1 MPTPGIRLGVD
12 FGTSNTVAVVRWPDG
27 RSRALLFDGS
37 PLLPSAVY
45 AEPAGAVIV
54 GRDAVHSARLE
65 PARFEPNPKRR
76 IDEGTV
82 LLGDREIPVNE
93 LVATVLRR
101 VRDEWTRTVGDVASE
116 VTVTFPA
123 SWGAT
128 RRLAVADAA
137 QAAGL
142 GRVRLVPEPVAAAAY
157 FTQVLGK
164 DVPVGSVVVVH
175 DFGAGTFD
183 ASVVARTQGGFEVL
197 AVDGR
202 DDIGGID
209 VDNAIVAHI
218 ASICEPQSPQEWQRL
233 MSPQTIEDRRA
244 RRLLFDDAR
253 VAKERLSRQPASDLT
268 VPLLNIDVHLT
279 REELERL
286 AQPLIEQTVR
296 VTQGVMRWA
305 QLSEGSIAG
314 VFLVGGSSRMPLVG
328 TLLHRALGTA
338 PVVIEQ
344 PELVVAE
351 GSMLTGSTEIQATA
365 APAPGPATG
374 MFPKVQGFDW
384 QPPAPTSG
392 GPQAGAAQF
401 GAAGAG
407 LPGAAASG
415 AGQGGPGQ
423 FGGAQPGGGVGGGQ
437 SGGAQPGVGVG
448 PGQFGGAQPGGG
460 AGGGQSGAGQGGG
473 GAQGTGGPLWP
484 EAGTFAT
491 ESAGSNAPMSGVPMS
506 APPVSAPPG
515 AGGGGYSA
523 YPASAPPGNYAGGQ
537 ATGTQG
543 GYGVPAS
550 GPPVNYGPP
559 VSVPPA
565 AYGQP
570 ASSPPASTNQP
581 MSAPPATYG
590 QPQGHGQPSSA
601 PAGYNQPA
609 SAPPANYGQP
619 AGGQQAFNQPMS
631 GPPATYGQPQR
642 HNQPSSAPPA
652 NYNQPMSGPPANYGG
667 PPVSAPP
674 NRAGGQIFVSGG
686 ASAEPATRYDEYG
699 SPIRQTA
706 DSQRPTQGRPAQGRP
721 TQSRPTQ
728 RDDRRPRQRER
739 RGPFA
744 RAMLTLLVLV
754 LLIVTP
760 VVAGY
765 VSFYLTAHHWPPPA
779 DALFDSNAR

>member
-45 AEPAGAVIV
+45 AEPGGTVIV

-76 IDEGTV
+76 IDDGTV

-137 QAAGL
+137 AAAGL
-142 GRVRLVPEPVAAAAY
+142 GQVRLVPEPVAAAAY

-218 ASICEPQSPQEWQRL
+218 GAICQPQAPQEWQRL
-233 MSPQTIEDRRA
+233 MSPQTVEDRRA

-279 REELERL
+279 RDELERL
-286 AQPLIEQTVR
+286 AQPLLEQTVR

-351 GSMLTGSTEIQATA
+351 GSMLTGSTEIPATA

-374 MFPKVQGFDW
+374 VIPQVPGFDW
-384 QPPAPTSG
+384 QPPAQTSG
-392 GPQAGAAQF
+392 GPQSGAGQF
-401 GAAGAG
+401 GAAAGAG
-407 LPGAAASG
+407 QFGGGQPSGGQPSGGQFGAAQSG
-415 AGQGGPGQ
+415 AGQFGAQQPGGGQFGAAPAGGGQ
-423 FGGAQPGGGVGGGQ
+423 FGGQPGG
-437 SGGAQPGVGVG
+437 QP
-448 PGQFGGAQPGGG
+448 
-460 AGGGQSGAGQGGG
+460 GGGQSGAGQSGAGQQAGAG
-473 GAQGTGGPLWP
+473 GAGQSGADVPLWP
-484 EAGTFAT
+484 EAGTFAA
-491 ESAGSNAPMSGVPMS
+491 EAAASAAPMSGVPMS
-506 APPVSAPPG
+506 APPVSSPP
-515 AGGGGYSA
+515 GGGYPT
-523 YPASAPPGNYAGGQ
+523 YPASAPPGNYAGSQ
-537 ATGTQG
+537 ATSQQS

-550 GPPVNYGPP
+550 GPPVNYGPQ

-565 AYGQP
+565 NY
-570 ASSPPASTNQP
+570 NQP
-581 MSAPPATYG
+581 MSAPPANYN
-590 QPQGHGQPSSA
+590 QPMSA
-601 PAGYNQPA
+601 PPANYNQPA

-619 AGGQQAFNQPMS
+619 APGQQGYNQP
-631 GPPATYGQPQR
+631 A
-642 HNQPSSAPPA
+642 SAPPA
-652 NYNQPMSGPPANYGG
+652 NYNQPMSGPPASYNQPMSGPPVSS

-674 NRAGGQIFVSGG
+674 NRAAGNIFVSSGRG
-686 ASAEPATRYDEYG
+686 PVSPTAPAEPATRYDEFG
-699 SPIRQTA
+699 NPVRQGGTQQRPA
-706 DSQRPTQGRPAQGRP
+706 YPQPSQRSG
-721 TQSRPTQ
+721 QSRPAP
-728 RDDRRPRQRER
+728 RGDERRPGGGTRR

-754 LLIVTP
+754 LLVATP
-760 VVAGY
+760 LVAGY
-765 VSFYLTAHHWPPPA
+765 VSFYLTADHWPPPA
-779 DALFDSNAR
+779 DKWFDTSGR

>member
-45 AEPAGAVIV
+45 AEPAGTVIV

-76 IDEGTV
+76 IDDGTV
-82 LLGDREIPVNE
+82 LLGDREIPVND

-128 RRLAVADAA
+128 RRLSVADAA
-137 QAAGL
+137 AAAGL

-157 FTQVLGK
+157 FTQVLGR

-218 ASICEPQSPQEWQRL
+218 GTICEPQAPQEWQRL
-233 MSPQTIEDRRA
+233 MSPQTVEDRRA

-286 AQPLIEQTVR
+286 AQPLLEQTVR

-305 QLSEGSIAG
+305 QLSEGRVAG
-314 VFLVGGSSRMPLVG
+314 VFLVGGSSRMPLVS

-351 GSMLTGSTEIQATA
+351 GSMLTGSTEIPVTA

-374 MFPKVQGFDW
+374 VIPQVPGFDW
-384 QPPAPTSG
+384 QPPAPAQG
-392 GPQAGAAQF
+392 GGSQPGMSQPGAGQF
-401 GAAGAG
+401 GAAAAQAGAG
-407 LPGAAASG
+407 AGAAPSG
-415 AGQGGPGQ
+415 AE
-423 FGGAQPGGGVGGGQ
+423 A
-437 SGGAQPGVGVG
+437 
-448 PGQFGGAQPGGG
+448 
-460 AGGGQSGAGQGGG
+460 
-473 GAQGTGGPLWP
+473 PLWP
-484 EAGTFAT
+484 AAGSFAA
-491 ESAGSNAPMSGVPMS
+491 ESAAPMSGVPMS
-506 APPVSAPPG
+506 GVPMSGPPVSAPPG
-515 AGGGGYSA
+515 GGYST

-537 ATGTQG
+537 ATAAQG
-543 GYGVPAS
+543 GYGVPAP
-550 GPPVNYGPP
+550 GQPVSYGPQ

-565 AYGQP
+565 GHHQP
-570 ASSPPASTNQP
+570 SSAPPAGYNRP
-581 MSAPPATYG
+581 MSAPPASAPPATYG
-590 QPQGHGQPSSA
+590 QPASGQG
-601 PAGYNQPA
+601 Y
-609 SAPPANYGQP
+609 
-619 AGGQQAFNQPMS
+619 NQPMS
-631 GPPATYGQPQR
+631 GPPATY
-642 HNQPSSAPPA
+642 
-652 NYNQPMSGPPANYGG
+652 NQPMSGPPAAYNQPMSAPPVSS

-674 NRAGGQIFVSGG
+674 NRAAGSVFVGGRMPVSP
-686 ASAEPATRYDEYG
+686 AAPPEPATRYDEYG
-699 SPIRQTA
+699 NPLRQGGGQ
-706 DSQRPTQGRPAQGRP
+706 QRPAYQQPAQRPSQPRPAQRG
-721 TQSRPTQ
+721 
-728 RDDRRPRQRER
+728 DGRRPGGGSPR

-754 LLIVTP
+754 LLIATP

-765 VSFYLTAHHWPPPA
+765 VSFYLTADHWPPPA
-779 DALFDSNAR
+779 DAWFDSNTP

>member
-45 AEPAGAVIV
+45 AEPGGTVIV

-76 IDEGTV
+76 IDDGTV
-82 LLGDREIPVNE
+82 LLGDREIPVND

-137 QAAGL
+137 AAAGL

-183 ASVVARTQGGFEVL
+183 ASVVARTRDGFEVL

-209 VDNAIVAHI
+209 LDNAIVAHI
-218 ASICEPQSPQEWQRL
+218 GAICEAQSPQEWQRL

-279 REELERL
+279 RDELERL
-286 AQPLIEQTVR
+286 AQPLLEQTVR

-305 QLSEGSIAG
+305 QLSEGSVAG

-338 PVVIEQ
+338 PAVIEQ

-365 APAPGPATG
+365 EPAPGPATG
-374 MFPKVQGFDW
+374 VMPRVPGFDW

-392 GPQAGAAQF
+392 AGRSGAGLAGAGASGAGPSGAGQF
-401 GAAGAG
+401 GAA
-407 LPGAAASG
+407 PGG
-415 AGQGGPGQ
+415 AGQ
-423 FGGAQPGGGVGGGQ
+423 FGA
-437 SGGAQPGVGVG
+437 AQPGVG
-448 PGQFGGAQPGGG
+448 PFGAGQPGGG
-460 AGGGQSGAGQGGG
+460 GAAGQSGAG
-473 GAQGTGGPLWP
+473 GAADAPLWP
-484 EAGTFAT
+484 EAGTFAA
-491 ESAGSNAPMSGVPMS
+491 ESAAPMSGVPMS
-506 APPVSAPPG
+506 GPPVSAPP
-515 AGGGGYSA
+515 AGGFST
-523 YPASAPPGNYAGGQ
+523 YPASAPPGNYAGSQTSAPSGS
-537 ATGTQG
+537 
-543 GYGVPAS
+543 YGVPTS

-559 VSVPPA
+559 
-565 AYGQP
+565 GGG
-570 ASSPPASTNQP
+570 NQP

-590 QPQGHGQPSSA
+590 QPA
-601 PAGYNQPA
+601 P
-609 SAPPANYGQP
+609 
-619 AGGQQAFNQPMS
+619 GQQGYNQPMS
-631 GPPATYGQPQR
+631 GPPAT
-642 HNQPSSAPPA
+642 HNQPMSGPPA
-652 NYNQPMSGPPANYGG
+652 GYNQPMSGPPAAYNQPMSGPPVSG

-674 NRAGGQIFVSGG
+674 NRAGGRVFVSGAGVPVSPG
-686 ASAEPATRYDEYG
+686 APAEPATRYDDYG
-699 SPIRQTA
+699 SPIRQQPA
-706 DSQRPTQGRPAQGRP
+706 VQQQRVRQQPTYQ
-721 TQSRPTQ
+721 
-728 RDDRRPRQRER
+728 DRRSAERQPAERRPVSQVRR

-754 LLIVTP
+754 LLIATP

-765 VSFYLTAHHWPPPA
+765 VSFYLTADHWPPPA
-779 DALFDSNAR
+779 DTWFDSNAP

>member
-45 AEPAGAVIV
+45 AEPGGTVIV

-76 IDEGTV
+76 IDDGTV
-82 LLGDREIPVNE
+82 LLGDREIPVND

-128 RRLAVADAA
+128 RRLAIADAA
-137 QAAGL
+137 AAAGL

-209 VDNAIVAHI
+209 LDNAIVAHI
-218 ASICEPQSPQEWQRL
+218 GAICEPQAPQEWQRL

-279 REELERL
+279 RDELERL
-286 AQPLIEQTVR
+286 AQPLLEQTVR

-351 GSMLTGSTEIQATA
+351 GSMLTGSTEIPVTA
-365 APAPGPATG
+365 EPAPGPATG
-374 MFPKVQGFDW
+374 VIPRVPGFDW
-384 QPPAPTSG
+384 RPQSPTSG
-392 GPQAGAAQF
+392 APQPGAGQF
-401 GAAGAG
+401 GAAAGAG
-407 LPGAAASG
+407 QFGAAAG
-415 AGQGGPGQ
+415 AGQFGAPGGSPAGSAGQ
-423 FGGAQPGGGVGGGQ
+423 FGAAQPGGG
-437 SGGAQPGVGVG
+437 QPGA
-448 PGQFGGAQPGGG
+448 GQFGAAQPGGG
-460 AGGGQSGAGQGGG
+460 QAGAGQFGVGPAGGGQPGQGQSGAAQPGAQPGAGQPGGGQSGAD
-473 GAQGTGGPLWP
+473 APLWP

-491 ESAGSNAPMSGVPMS
+491 ESAASAAPMSGVPMS
-506 APPVSAPPG
+506 APPVSSPP
-515 AGGGGYSA
+515 GGGYST
-523 YPASAPPGNYAGGQ
+523 YPASAPPGNYAGSQ
-537 ATGTQG
+537 ATSPHG
-543 GYGVPAS
+543 GYGVPTS
-550 GPPVNYGPP
+550 GQPVNYGPQ

-565 AYGQP
+565 
-570 ASSPPASTNQP
+570 N
-581 MSAPPATYG
+581 
-590 QPQGHGQPSSA
+590 
-601 PAGYNQPA
+601 YNQPA
-609 SAPPANYGQP
+609 
-619 AGGQQAFNQPMS
+619 
-631 GPPATYGQPQR
+631 
-642 HNQPSSAPPA
+642 SAPPA
-652 NYNQPMSGPPANYGG
+652 NYNQPMSGPPASYNQPASAPPANYNQPMSGPPASYNQPMSG
-667 PPVSAPP
+667 PPAGSNQPMSGPPASSPPVSAPP
-674 NRAGGQIFVSGG
+674 NRAAGQIFVSGG
-686 ASAEPATRYDEYG
+686 RVPVSPGPQTEPATRYDEYG
-699 SPIRQTA
+699 SPVRQGGGQ
-706 DSQRPTQGRPAQGRP
+706 QRPAYQQQRPSPVHPAQRG
-721 TQSRPTQ
+721 
-728 RDDRRPRQRER
+728 DERRADGGTRR

-754 LLIVTP
+754 LLIATP

-765 VSFYLTAHHWPPPA
+765 VSFYFTAGHWPPPA
-779 DALFDSNAR
+779 DTLFDPDGR

>member
-45 AEPAGAVIV
+45 AEPGGTVIV

-128 RRLAVADAA
+128 RRLAVSDAA

-218 ASICEPQSPQEWQRL
+218 ASICEPQAPQEWQRL
-233 MSPQTIEDRRA
+233 MSPQTVEDRRA

-279 REELERL
+279 RDELERL
-286 AQPLIEQTVR
+286 AQPLLEQTVR

-374 MFPKVQGFDW
+374 VIPQVQGFNW
-384 QPPAPTSG
+384 QPSAPTSG
-392 GPQAGAAQF
+392 GPQVGAGQF
-401 GAAGAG
+401 GAAGGPSGPGQFGAAG
-407 LPGAAASG
+407 LSGAAGAGQFGAARPAGGVPGGGQSG

-423 FGGAQPGGGVGGGQ
+423 FGGVQPGGGQGGSGQ
-437 SGGAQPGVGVG
+437 G
-448 PGQFGGAQPGGG
+448 
-460 AGGGQSGAGQGGG
+460 GAGQGGG
-473 GAQGTGGPLWP
+473 GLQGADAPLWP

-491 ESAGSNAPMSGVPMS
+491 EPPGSNAPMSGVPMS

-515 AGGGGYSA
+515 AGGGGYPA

-550 GPPVNYGPP
+550 APPVNYGPP
-559 VSVPPA
+559 VSAPPA
-565 AYGQP
+565 GYGQP
-570 ASSPPASTNQP
+570 AS
-581 MSAPPATYG
+581 G
-590 QPQGHGQPSSA
+590 
-601 PAGYNQPA
+601 
-609 SAPPANYGQP
+609 PPAN
-619 AGGQQAFNQPMS
+619 ANQPMS
-631 GPPATYGQPQR
+631 GPPATYGR
-642 HNQPSSAPPA
+642 NQPSSAPPA

-699 SPIRQTA
+699 GPIRQA
-706 DSQRPTQGRPAQGRP
+706 SGGQRPVQERQG
-721 TQSRPTQ
+721 QSRPTP

-765 VSFYLTAHHWPPPA
+765 VSYYLTTDHWPPPVA
-779 DALFDSNAR
+779 GWLDPNVR